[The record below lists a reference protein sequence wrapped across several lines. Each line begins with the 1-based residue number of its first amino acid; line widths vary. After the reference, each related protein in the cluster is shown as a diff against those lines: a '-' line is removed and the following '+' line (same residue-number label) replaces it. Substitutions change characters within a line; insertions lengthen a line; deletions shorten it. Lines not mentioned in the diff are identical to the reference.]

1 MRKLQSLSKDILID
15 LYIEQKKSLGDI
27 AKACNVSRTAVYKKL
42 KKFGIKQR
50 SKSEARLEAQKQG
63 KLPQQY
69 FEINE
74 DFFSTWSSGMAY
86 VLGLLFTDG
95 CVSKTKGGSYS
106 VSLSL
111 IDKDLLEKV
120 RDAMGS
126 KHPIKS
132 YKPQKNLYHFSF
144 ARVKLMNDLLRLGLT
159 KNKSLTIKFPS
170 VPDDYLRDFIRGV
183 FDGDGSVY
191 FERRSKKCTL
201 RTSFNS
207 GSKEFIEKLEDYL
220 MRLGMPKRRKIS
232 QQVTKNG
239 IYYSFRY
246 GHKDSEKLFAI
257 LYKNIENGLFL
268 ERKYRRFLEGFE
280 RAKNGERIRGVA

>member
-1 MRKLQSLSKDILID
+1 MRKLQSLSKDILIN
-15 LYIEQKKSLGDI
+15 LYIEQKRSLGDI
-27 AKACNVSRTAVYKKL
+27 AKVYNVSRTAVYKKL
-42 KKFGIKQR
+42 KKIGIEQR

-74 DFFSTWSSGMAY
+74 EFFSTWSSGMAY

-95 CVSKTKGGSYS
+95 CVSKTEGGSYS

-132 YKPQKNLYHFSF
+132 YKPQTNLYHFSF

-159 KNKSLTIKFPS
+159 KNKSLTVKFPN
-170 VPDDYLRDFIRGV
+170 VPNEYLRDFVRGV
-183 FDGDGSVY
+183 FDGDGSVF
-191 FERRSKKCTL
+191 FEKRAKALCL
-201 RTSFNS
+201 RTKFCS
-207 GSKEFIEKLEDYL
+207 GSRNFIKIIEE
-220 MRLGMPKRRKIS
+220 RLRDLGIPPRNIYRQK
-232 QQVTKNG
+232 TKNS
-239 IYYSFRY
+239 YYEFKY

-268 ERKYRRFLEGFE
+268 ERKYRKFLEGFE
-280 RAKNGERIRGVA
+280 RAKNGQRIRGVV